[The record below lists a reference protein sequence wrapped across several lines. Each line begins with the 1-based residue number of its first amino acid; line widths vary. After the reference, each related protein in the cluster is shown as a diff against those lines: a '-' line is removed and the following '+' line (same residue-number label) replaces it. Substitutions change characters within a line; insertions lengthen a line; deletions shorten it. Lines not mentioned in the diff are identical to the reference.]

1 MIIREKYLS
10 KIRPFYDQD
19 LIKVI
24 MGIRRCGKSVILLQI
39 IDELKEKG
47 IPESQIIYINF
58 ENEDYSFI
66 KDDLDL
72 HNYIKEKII
81 NTEKYYLFFD
91 EIQNVEHW
99 EKAINSFKASKNV
112 SIFITGSNSDL
123 LSGELATHIAG
134 RYVSFKVYPFTF
146 KEVCELKNLTD
157 KQDIETAFNDYIIW
171 GGMPQRFMMTDEFQV
186 RTYLT
191 DVYDSILVK
200 DIISRFN
207 IKDLDLFNRVV
218 EYIVTTPSQNFS
230 ADNLSNYFANK
241 DDREVSKNTLYNY
254 LEYMAKAMLVN
265 KAERYDV
272 RGKRILTGKYK
283 YYLTDL
289 GLGQIKNTGK
299 RLQIGAYLEN
309 IVYNELISAGYDVKI
324 GGIDKGEIDF
334 IATRFKEKIY
344 IQVAYILADDSVVER
359 EFGAFK
365 TIEDN
370 FPKYVLTMD
379 KLDFSQDGII
389 HKNIIDWLL
398 EDRYYILQTLENCE
412 KMLT

>member
-272 RGKRILTGKYK
+272 RRKRILTGKYK

-398 EDRYYILQTLENCE
+398 EDR
-412 KMLT
+412 